1 MGVKKYDFGGWA
13 SKNDVRCTDGTT
25 IRQNAF
31 ANQNGQKVPLVWM
44 HQHRDPDNVLGH
56 CIIENRKQ
64 GVYVYGSF
72 NDTPRGRNMK
82 ERVAHGDID
91 ALSIY
96 ADTLD
101 RTSKDDILHGVIR
114 EISLCLSGADPT
126 ARIDYP
132 VLEHSGDLITEE
144 AIIYPNLGLDVLMHS
159 ADEDEEEEEDK
170 KKKPVDDEESDDE
183 ESDEEES
190 DEDEEDEDME
200 DKKKKVAHAAED
212 MTIEDVKKIY
222 GDMSEE
228 QKTATNILVGI
239 AAKGGLKSAEKEED
253 DEDEE
258 ENVKHSYDDEEGDFV
273 MHKNVFDQEEMN
285 ENAGVLTHAD
295 QQMILENAKRMGS
308 FRAALRDYEEENG
321 TVIMHSID
329 TTGMTVGNGQWRSD
343 IPSGRPTQYAFNDPS
358 MLFPDYRSMTA
369 EPAWISRNMDWVN
382 VVLGGVHH
390 TPFSRIKSVFADI
403 TEDEARAKGYLKA
416 HQKSEEIFTLLKRVT
431 DPQTIYKK
439 QRIDRDD
446 VIDITDFNVVSWIR
460 AEMRVMLNEE
470 IARAILI
477 GDGRSAA
484 SNDKIK
490 EDHIRPIVSDVP
502 LFNVLVPVAVSED
515 QSKSSDENA
524 AQTAKNLINAVIRAR
539 KDYKGSG
546 NPTLFTTEDEL
557 TEMLLIEDG
566 IGHKLY
572 KTETELATALRVSRI
587 VTVEPM
593 QGQTITV
600 SNKKYALSGVIVNL
614 ADYNVGTDKG
624 GEINSFDDF
633 DIDYNQYVYLLE
645 TRMSGALTKPYSAM
659 TIYRNKEIVNN
670 QPAG

>member
-1 MGVKKYDFGGWA
+1 MGAKKYDFGGWA

-25 IRQNAF
+25 IRQGAF

-56 CIIENRKQ
+56 CIIENRKE

-101 RTSKDDILHGVIR
+101 RTNRDDILHGVIR

-132 VLEHSGDLITEE
+132 ILEHSGDLITEE
-144 AIIYPNLGLDVLMHS
+144 AIIYPNLGLDVLMHAAKDDEEEDEEDDKKKKS
-159 ADEDEEEEEDK
+159 VEDEEEKDEEDT
-170 KKKPVDDEESDDE
+170 DEKTSD
-183 ESDEEES
+183 
-190 DEDEEDEDME
+190 DEDEEDEEDME
-200 DKKKKVAHAAED
+200 DKKKKVAHSD
-212 MTIEDVKKIY
+212 DISMEDVKKIY
-222 GDMSEE
+222 DGMSEE

-239 AAKGGLKSAEKEED
+239 AASGDSD
-253 DEDEE
+253 
-258 ENVKHSYDDEEGDFV
+258 NVEHSNDEEGDFV
-273 MHKNVFDQEEMN
+273 MHKNVFDQEEVKDN
-285 ENAGVLTHAD
+285 TDVLTHAD
-295 QQMILENAKRMGS
+295 QQAILEDAKRLGS
-308 FRAALRDYEEENG
+308 FRAALKSYEEEHG
-321 TVIMHSID
+321 SIIMHSID
-329 TTGMTVGNGQWRSD
+329 TTGMTVGTGAWRSD
-343 IPSGRPTQYAFNDPS
+343 IPQGRPTQYAFNDPS
-358 MLFPDYRSMTA
+358 MLFPDYRSLNNP
-369 EPAWISRNMDWVN
+369 PAWISRDMGWVS

-403 TEDEARAKGYLKA
+403 TEDEARAKGYIKA
-416 HQKSEEIFTLLKRVT
+416 HQKSEEIFTLLKRT
-431 DPQTIYKK
+431 TEPQTIYKK

-446 VIDITDFNVVSWIR
+446 VIDITDFDVVSWIR
-460 AEMRVMLNEE
+460 AEMRLMLNEE

-490 EDHIRPIVSDVP
+490 EDRIRPIVSDVA
-502 LFNVLVPVAVSED
+502 LFNVKVPVAVSED
-515 QSKSSDENA
+515 QSKTADENA

-572 KTETELATALRVSRI
+572 KTEAELATALRVSRI

-593 QGQTITV
+593 QGQTVTI

-614 ADYNVGTDKG
+614 TDYNVGTDKG
-624 GEINSFDDF
+624 GEINNFDDF
-633 DIDYNQYVYLLE
+633 DIDYNQYVYLIE

-659 TIYRNKEIVNN
+659 TIYRNKEIVDST
-670 QPAG
+670 PAG

>member
-25 IRQNAF
+25 IRQDAF

-56 CIIENRKQ
+56 CIIENRKE

-101 RTSKDDILHGVIR
+101 RTSRDDILHGVIR

-132 VLEHSGDLITEE
+132 VLEHSGDIITEE

-159 ADEDEEEEEDK
+159 ADEEEEDDEDK
-170 KKKPVDDEESDDE
+170 KKKSVEDKDEKEDEDTDEKASDDE
-183 ESDEEES
+183 DK
-190 DEDEEDEDME
+190 EDDEDMKDE
-200 DKKKKVAHAAED
+200 DKKKVAHSD
-212 MTIEDVKKIY
+212 DISMEDVKKIY
-222 GDMSEE
+222 NGMSEE

-239 AAKGGLKSAEKEED
+239 AASGDADKVE
-253 DEDEE
+253 
-258 ENVKHSYDDEEGDFV
+258 HSNEEEGDTV
-273 MHKNVFDQEEMN
+273 MHKNVFDQEEQK
-285 ENAGVLTHAD
+285 ENSGVLTHAD

-321 TVIMHSID
+321 AVIMHSID

-416 HQKSEEIFTLLKRVT
+416 HQKTEEIFTLLKRVT

-460 AEMRVMLNEE
+460 SEMRIMLNEE

-490 EDHIRPIVSDVP
+490 EDHIRPIVSDVA
-502 LFNVLVPVAVSED
+502 LFNVKVPVAVSED
-515 QSKSSDENA
+515 QSKSADENA

-593 QGQTITV
+593 QGQTITI

-659 TIYRNKEIVNN
+659 TIYRNKEIVETT
-670 QPAG
+670 PAG